1 MAKKKIKM
9 IRVETLPNGYCLK
22 FDGMKNPTGYMYFT
36 PEALL
41 EGFMLHIGLGITEQ
55 LNTETMQ
62 DFLVT
67 CINWNENKKCV
78 KEIQNITS
86 ELRRMTGHRNAL
98 ANRLIVERN
107 QHMSLYDKIG
117 SVLKENKD
125 ETKIG
130 LCKKI
135 KEVLKNKNKLY
146 KLTVEGLCGG
156 KGSDDDDEEDE

>member
-1 MAKKKIKM
+1 M

-67 CINWNENKKCV
+67 LEV
-78 KEIQNITS
+78 T
-86 ELRRMTGHRNAL
+86 
-98 ANRLIVERN
+98 
-107 QHMSLYDKIG
+107 
-117 SVLKENKD
+117 LK
-125 ETKIG
+125 
-130 LCKKI
+130 
-135 KEVLKNKNKLY
+135 
-146 KLTVEGLCGG
+146 
-156 KGSDDDDEEDE
+156 